1 MVDPPPFCAAP
12 PSARFSAAASD
23 AAVLVL
29 IVALCVLL
37 VGVFRGRWP
46 ALSGLLWA
54 AGFALYLSFFATVV
68 PLVLFGRTVG
78 MALAGLAAAPRDGV
92 RGLSPR
98 DALFRWLGTL
108 ITVLSLGLSLL
119 FTRRDREAPTLADA
133 LSGRP
138 LLRTDPPA
146 AEGS

>member
-1 MVDPPPFCAAP
+1 
-12 PSARFSAAASD
+12 
-23 AAVLVL
+23 
-29 IVALCVLL
+29 
-37 VGVFRGRWP
+37 
-46 ALSGLLWA
+46 
-54 AGFALYLSFFATVV
+54 
-68 PLVLFGRTVG
+68 
-78 MALAGLAAAPRDGV
+78 V

-138 LLRTDPPA
+138 LLRTDPPV